1 MKTKS
6 LFKPKRIGLLM
17 LSLCLPIIL
26 HGCGGGSNSGGS
38 ASSEGQVLI
47 GLTDAAGDFAQY
59 AVDVTAIKL
68 HKVDGTVVNAIPTNG
83 ITTVDFAQLTNMT
96 EFMTAATVGAGAYD
110 KVVLTLDYTNA
121 DIEVYGTDGTSIV
134 SVSPDN
140 ITGEDGNKI
149 TTIDVT
155 VQLDSNLLVVG
166 GRSAHMALDFNLA
179 SNNIVTLEQVQI
191 NPSDPSA
198 TDVAHLKVTPIITAD
213 LTPDTNKTQR
223 FRGTL
228 QSVDTTENNKS
239 FVITVHPFCH
249 DLSEDD
255 SFGTMTILVD
265 DNTVYN
271 IDGTNYSGTEG
282 LTALSDST
290 LLGAAVVAHGAFDSN
305 LNFVATEVLAGI
317 SVAGS
322 LDGVKGTVI
331 SRSVDTLTL
340 KGATLHGDRSNW
352 GVSFRDTITV
362 TLASTT
368 KVSRQ
373 FSTMNFKINDISV
386 GQLIEVFGTFSPS
399 GEESDIDVES
409 YSDQDHYFDDDSSSD
424 TGTVDATNGY
434 VRMLLTTISG
444 KLNIPAV
451 QVPPASIPTDDRY
464 YTHPTWL
471 SLSLDGIEG
480 MGGGKGEHVSPLC
493 FPPDTGSSL
502 SIFDFTG
509 TETATVLND
518 DGSRPRER
526 TDDEKIADYSIN
538 PQGLDVSSL
547 TANNM
552 PIKMKGFMN
561 SFGTALEDFDA
572 QTIIDLSETE
582 AFLNVGWGYDGQP
595 ESAVFTNYP
604 PTADTGLVLSALA
617 MSSGGYFHSVSRE
630 GYKIDFVEDYPNTD
644 IIVQSDGNGAYKFIL
659 ALGSEDDS
667 WTEYTTWADFI
678 TALNAACADGA
689 MIRHLYGRGTFNDST
704 MTFSTHRLIL
714 VLTTAE

>member
-1 MKTKS
+1 METKS
-6 LFKPKRIGLLM
+6 LFKPKRIGLLI
-17 LSLCLPIIL
+17 LSLCLPIVL

-68 HKVDGTVVNAIPTNG
+68 HKVDGTVVDAIPMNG
-83 ITTVDFAQLTNMT
+83 TTTVDFAQLTNMT
-96 EFMTAATVGAGAYD
+96 EFMTVATVGAGAYD

-134 SVSPDN
+134 TVSPDN

-155 VQLDSNLLVVG
+155 VQLDSNLLVAG
-166 GRSAHMALDFNLA
+166 GRSSHMALDFNLA

-223 FRGTL
+223 FRGAL
-228 QSVDTTENNKS
+228 QSVDVATNS
-239 FVITVHPFCH
+239 FVMTVHPFCH

-317 SVAGS
+317 GVAGS

-331 SRSVDTLTL
+331 SRSGNTLTL

-368 KVSRQ
+368 KVSKQ
-373 FSTMNFKINDISV
+373 FSIKNFTISEISV
-386 GQLIEVFGTFSPS
+386 GQLIEVFGTFSSS
-399 GEESDIDVES
+399 GDESDIDVES

-444 KLNIPAV
+444 RLNIPAV
-451 QVPPASIPTDDRY
+451 QVPPQSENKYAIHD
-464 YTHPTWL
+464 TWL
-471 SLSLDGIEG
+471 SMSLDGIGG
-480 MGGGKGEHVSPLC
+480 MGGGKGDHVSPLC
-493 FPPDTGSSL
+493 FPGTGSSL

-518 DGSRPRER
+518 DGITLRER

-538 PQGLDVSSL
+538 PAQGLDVSSL
-547 TANNM
+547 TVNNM

-582 AFLNVGWGYDGQP
+582 AFLNVEWGYDGQA
-595 ESAVFTNYP
+595 ESDVFTNYP
-604 PTADTGLVLSALA
+604 PSAELVLKAA
-617 MSSGGYFHSVSRE
+617 TMSSYGYFHSVSRE
-630 GYKIDFVEDYPNTD
+630 GYKIDFVEDYPDTD